1 VQLVFAVPAL
11 HDNPSVLDHTV
22 PPVLLGATMTNLKL
36 PLEAVPVAIEV
47 SDWLAAIPVT
57 LAFDQVRPSE
67 L

>member
-1 VQLVFAVPAL
+1 VQFEFAVPAL
-11 HDNPSVLDHTV
+11 HVNPSVLDQIE
-22 PPVLLGATMTNLKL
+22 PLVLLGAVMTNRKL
-36 PLEAVPVAIEV
+36 PFEAVPVAIEV